1 MSQQFTITIP
11 DNKAQY
17 MRSLAQL
24 AGKPVEDI
32 LAEALIHPI
41 PPVASLDK
49 QIEQVQQY
57 SDVQLWAIIKE
68 PFDAEL
74 DTRMQTLNALSR
86 QGQLTVE
93 EQSELNRLVEQYAQ
107 YELLR
112 AKTLVELKN
121 RQFDIHAY
129 LTRNAQR

>member
-1 MSQQFTITIP
+1 MSEQFTITIP
-11 DNKAQY
+11 DNRARY

-24 AGKPVEDI
+24 TGKPVEDI

-41 PPVASLDK
+41 PPVAPLDK

-57 SDVQLWAIIKE
+57 SDVQLWAIIEE
-68 PFDAEL
+68 PFAAEL
-74 DTRMQTLNALSR
+74 DARMQTLNEISKR
-86 QGQLTVE
+86 GQLTL
-93 EQSELNRLVEQYAQ
+93 EQQTELNSLAEQYAQ

-121 RQFDIHAY
+121 RQFDIQAY
-129 LTRNAQR
+129 LTRNVPR